1 MFFPIKRIQG
11 LLMKFLILFCLKP
24 HIAKLSEESLN
35 SLGKAKYLK
44 LREALNIFMK
54 IKELSEY
61 ISKTTNMQET
71 EFQLGNY
78 RDWFSVSIVEDWFKW
93 KEEIIVP
100 QIIQIINDDNLNLNY
115 IKCAERL

>member
-1 MFFPIKRIQG
+1 
-11 LLMKFLILFCLKP
+11 MKFLILFCLKP

-115 IKCAERL
+115 IKCAERV